1 MKPAGVQLPEAYLY
15 CKDVLSKI
23 PLEHNWSTLNILCNV
38 K

>member
-15 CKDVLSKI
+15 CKDDLAKI
-23 PLEHNWSTLNILCNV
+23 PLEHNCSILNILCKV